1 MGDVPK
7 NQKHSGD
14 GSPLVHLGS
23 RGCRPRQKH
32 LRGLEQIHTD
42 LGEHHLHVQYT
53 SDGSVD
59 LAAPTDPYQQPQVM
73 AEAIRIR

>member
-42 LGEHHLHVQYT
+42 LGEHHLHLPLELSIAS
-53 SDGSVD
+53 SDLRPPIHS
-59 LAAPTDPYQQPQVM
+59 AQ
-73 AEAIRIR
+73 